1 MSNIPAGIEPPVPEL
16 PPFELSE
23 MEENADLIEEVK
35 KKRKYTL
42 TLKVKKTATS
52 YHKIISLDDGT
63 DLDLTL
69 KLTK

>member
-1 MSNIPAGIEPPVPEL
+1 MINELEPPVPEL

-23 MEENADLIEEVK
+23 MEENADLIEEKK
-35 KKRKYTL
+35 KKRTYTL
-42 TLKVKKTATS
+42 SLKVKKTAVS
-52 YHKIISLDDGT
+52 YHKIIHLDENT